1 MKVSAFRNPRGGAC
15 GTLIF
20 DRKRNTLVVK
30 MLEECN
36 VTLYKSHLNDSRMD
50 NRRAPLA
57 QRSAFPSCEKQC

>member
-15 GTLIF
+15 GTLIL
-20 DRKRNTLVVK
+20 DRNTLVVK
-30 MLEECN
+30 MLEEYN